1 MISSCCKSADT
12 HKQIKAKNPSV
23 TTYYPHVC
31 TLSTKFLLEF
41 GRAQSNAQTHLPLCQ
56 WVPAISVPTHT
67 WLFPSLV
74 SDHTREHFGLH
85 FPYTG
90 LETAQPAHTAVAF
103 QLSLLQALIITYKR
117 RQKAKH
123 HVSPVLSIQLLH
135 LPKRSLMSSRTALA
149 EISL

>member
-1 MISSCCKSADT
+1 MLQVCRHPQADKSKEPISHYILSPCLHAAHKVSSGVWQSKKQCPDT
-12 HKQIKAKNPSV
+12 S
-23 TTYYPHVC
+23 
-31 TLSTKFLLEF
+31 
-41 GRAQSNAQTHLPLCQ
+41 PLCQ

-67 WLFPSLV
+67 WLSPSLV
-74 SDHTREHFGLH
+74 SDHAREHFGLH

-90 LETAQPAHTAVAF
+90 LETAQLAHTAVAF

-123 HVSPVLSIQLLH
+123 HVSPLLSIQLLH